1 MNFHFKSNHVRASF
15 IRRALLAGMLLVFL
29 SNSLQ
34 GQVANSTE
42 KNRVKPN
49 SASQKIGSAVNW
61 QPDFDTAVAQ
71 SKQTGKPLFW
81 YVPTLPDTFMDR
93 KVEIDRYMLAGPFS
107 WPAIIEALN
116 ENAICLKTPP
126 TKQQQREFEL
136 QRYKFVEPGF
146 VVLSP
151 EGKTSS
157 RVDQLTTLHPVWLN
171 HLIQKSIGVAEPSEL
186 YSNVALPIW
195 KLFADQKF
203 ENVIDLASQELV
215 KPDLTKAQKVELEF
229 LTGMAL
235 FRSGQHGHAIA
246 IWKSTG
252 QRYPDQPLAWK
263 AAAEAQLIG
272 PFSRGFE
279 THRSLPAAAL
289 AAGIDSRGSAAPKN
303 IYTQSQLEA
312 RSVEFLLAMQNVD
325 GSFRDS
331 DYDYGGTDSLGN
343 VHVAITSLA
352 GIALLNQYEKLANDS
367 PAQKKRLLTA
377 ISSAARFVSS
387 EGRLNKRDRDEIL
400 WACAFRLRFL
410 VACQRSADTQIKNAM
425 SSGTIPRAVKSLE
438 TIQTKRGSWYHEYEN
453 PFTTATALLA
463 LQDAAQAKYRVDADR
478 VEKGSANLASQRYRN
493 GAFPY
498 MTGGDK
504 QAKQASRSS
513 LLGAA
518 GRMPLCELALLKT
531 GKSNDK
537 NLTAAIEASF
547 KHHELLA
554 KAYKYDNHTNTFR
567 YGGFFFWYDMRS
579 RCEAIKHVADET
591 QRAKFA
597 KEQHALIMGLPEV
610 DGCFVDSH
618 ELGRVYSTSMALI
631 CFDLLDA
638 AR

>member
-1 MNFHFKSNHVRASF
+1 MRYV
-15 IRRALLAGMLLVFL
+15 LLAATLLIFL
-29 SNSLQ
+29 TSSLQ
-34 GQVANSTE
+34 GQVANST
-42 KNRVKPN
+42 KKIRVKPN
-49 SASQKIGSAVNW
+49 SASRKIGSAVNW

-126 TKQQQREFEL
+126 TKQQQRKFEL

-146 VVLSP
+146 VIFDPKGNKLSQ
-151 EGKTSS
+151 
-157 RVDQLTTLHPVWLN
+157 VDKLTTLHPVWLN
-171 HLIQKSIGVAEPSEL
+171 RLIQKSIGVAEPSEL
-186 YSNVALPIW
+186 HTGVVAPIW
-195 KLFADQKF
+195 RLVADQKYRDAF
-203 ENVIDLASQELV
+203 GQARQELT
-215 KPDLTKAQKVELEF
+215 KPELTKAQKTELA
-229 LTGMAL
+229 LLAGMSV
-235 FRSGQHGHAIA
+235 FRSGHHAEAIE
-246 IWKSTG
+246 IWKATG
-252 QRYPDQPLAWK
+252 QRYPNQPLAWK

-279 THRSLPAAAL
+279 THRKLPAAAL
-289 AAGIDSRGSAAPKN
+289 TAGIDSRGSAAPKN
-303 IYTQSQLEA
+303 IYTQTQLES
-312 RSVEFLLAMQNVD
+312 RSVEFLLAMQHIG

-352 GIALLNQYEKLANDS
+352 GLALLNQYEKLANDS
-367 PAQKKRLLTA
+367 SKQKKRLFAAVSTA
-377 ISSAARFVSS
+377 AKFVANDAN
-387 EGRLNKRDRDEIL
+387 LNKHDRDEIL

-410 VACQRSADTQIKNAM
+410 VACQRSSDTQIKNAVP
-425 SSGTIPRAVKSLE
+425 SGEIPRIVKSLE
-438 TIQTKRGSWYHEYEN
+438 TIQTKRGSWYHEYKN

-463 LQDAAQAKYRVDADR
+463 LQDAAQARYPVDADR
-478 VEKGSANLASQRYRN
+478 VEKGAANLASQRYRN

-498 MTGGDK
+498 ETGGDK
-504 QAKQASRSS
+504 QSKRASRST
-513 LLGAA
+513 LLGSA

-537 NLTAAIEASF
+537 NLTAAIKASIN
-547 KHHELLA
+547 HHELLT
-554 KAYKYDNHTNTFR
+554 KSYKYDNHTDTLD

-591 QRAKFA
+591 QRAKFVDQ
-597 KEQHALIMGLPEV
+597 QHALIMGLPEV

>member
-1 MNFHFKSNHVRASF
+1 
-15 IRRALLAGMLLVFL
+15 MLLVFL

-591 QRAKFA
+591 QRAKFV
-597 KEQHALIMGLPEV
+597 EQQHALIMGLPEV